1 MGRITLAV
9 IVSNRLLTA
18 QVPQSK
24 AHKLYILKVI
34 CNLGQELNRK
44 AVKMNPFK
52 DDSRK
57 SHCMNSMQN
66 RTKMR
71 KVTAVTAH

>member
-18 QVPQSK
+18 QVLQSK
-24 AHKLYILKVI
+24 AHKLYIQKVI

-44 AVKMNPFK
+44 AAKMNPFK
-52 DDSRK
+52 EDSRK
-57 SHCMNSMQN
+57 LH
-66 RTKMR
+66 
-71 KVTAVTAH
+71 